1 MKTKLFVGLLL
12 LTSSIYVSGQ
22 TSAPTSIPQEPKKSV
37 AKAVKEKDKPDN
49 SNAKSIPANTK
60 QDTTYERPDAK
71 TRFNRYVKSIVGPS
85 ALAKR
90 VFTAG
95 LSTARNSP
103 EEWGPGWEGFGR
115 RFASSTGKSA
125 IKNTTIYALDESF
138 KLDSRFYRSQKR
150 DLGSR
155 LKNALISPVTAR
167 DKNGKRVFGFP
178 RIAGTY
184 ASSIIAA
191 ETWYPDRYSYKNGLR
206 SGTISLGTN
215 ALFNVVKEF
224 IFR

>member
-1 MKTKLFVGLLL
+1 MKTRLFFGLLF
-12 LTSSIYVSGQ
+12 LTFTICVSGQ
-22 TSAPTSIPQEPKKSV
+22 PSKQAPASQELRKSV
-37 AKAVKEKDKPDN
+37 AKAVKDKNAPDD
-49 SNAKSIPANTK
+49 SNAKTVPANKK
-60 QDTTYERPDAK
+60 QDPTYTRPDAK
-71 TRFNRYVKSIVGPS
+71 TRFNRYVHSIVGPT

-90 VFTAG
+90 VVTSG
-95 LSTARNSP
+95 ISTARNSP

-125 IKNTTIYALDESF
+125 IKNTTIYALDEAF
-138 KLDSRFYRSQKR
+138 RLDSRFYRSQKR
-150 DLGSR
+150 DFGSR

-167 DKNGKRVFGFP
+167 DENGKRVFGFP

-184 ASSIIAA
+184 TSSIIAA

-224 IFR
+224 VFR

>member
-1 MKTKLFVGLLL
+1 MKTKLFFGLLF
-12 LTSSIYVSGQ
+12 LTSSIYVNGQPSKQ
-22 TSAPTSIPQEPKKSV
+22 TSAAQEPKKSV
-37 AKAVKEKDKPDN
+37 AQSVKEKNTPDN
-49 SNAKSIPANTK
+49 SNAKSIPANK
-60 QDTTYERPDAK
+60 RQDSTYTRPDAK
-71 TRFNRYVKSIVGPS
+71 TRFNRYVKSIVGPT

-125 IKNTTIYALDESF
+125 IKNTTIYALGEAF
-138 KLDSRFYRSQKR
+138 RLDSKFYRSQKR
-150 DLGSR
+150 DFGSR
-155 LKNALISPVTAR
+155 LTNALISPVTAR
-167 DKNGKRVFGFP
+167 DENGKRVFGFP

-184 ASSIIAA
+184 ASNIIAA

-206 SGTISLGTN
+206 SGTISLGTT

-224 IFR
+224 VFK

>member
-1 MKTKLFVGLLL
+1 MKTKLFFGLLF
-12 LTSSIYVSGQ
+12 LTSVCINGQ
-22 TSAPTSIPQEPKKSV
+22 TSTQKSVSQEPKKSV
-37 AKAVKEKDKPDN
+37 AKAVKDKNAPDN
-49 SNAKSIPANTK
+49 SNAKTLPANKK
-60 QDTTYERPDAK
+60 QDPTYTRPDAK
-71 TRFNRYVKSIVGPS
+71 TRFNRYVKSIVGPT

-103 EEWGPGWEGFGR
+103 EEWGPHWEGFGR

-125 IKNTTIYALDESF
+125 IKNTTIYALDEAF
-138 KLDSRFYRSQKR
+138 KLDSKFYRSQKR
-150 DLGSR
+150 DFGSR
-155 LKNALISPVTAR
+155 LTNALISPVTAT

-178 RIAGTY
+178 RLAGTY

-224 IFR
+224 VFK